1 LQENRQEFFL
11 FDTLIELSIFIIV
24 FVKPSFPLT
33 RTLRLSEW
41 ASLETHLLWIYDAK
55 PRFPKGEG
63 RVVNQHMSAWL
74 IRKGQVGIRMGGH
87 DITAAAGH
95 WIFLGQ
101 GERWQQFSPDC
112 HLLSVRFSAFWPSG
126 EDLFARD
133 QCQVVE
139 AKEAPKLEAASLK
152 LLRVVRRHF
161 RRSLV
166 FLMQEQGTMEAHF
179 DIHVAFCSWFVT
191 YWKALAGLGQDPA
204 HIGPMDSRVE
214 RAHEMILRHPL
225 DQPFDEKS
233 AATSVGLSSIQLN
246 RLFLKQF
253 GRTMRRAVEERRLEQ
268 AIHALSG
275 TSAPIKQIAY
285 DLGFGS
291 LAHFSTWFRRRKNIY
306 PQVYRRTGTPF
317 Y

>member
-1 LQENRQEFFL
+1 MNEN
-11 FDTLIELSIFIIV
+11 
-24 FVKPSFPLT
+24 PPFPAA
-33 RTLRLSEW
+33 RPLRLSEW

-55 PRFPKGEG
+55 PRFPREG
-63 RVVNQHMSAWL
+63 DRVANQHMSAWL
-74 IRKGQVGIRMGGH
+74 IRKGQVTVRIGERE
-87 DITAAAGH
+87 ITAAAGE

-101 GERWQQFSPDC
+101 GERWQKFSPDC

-133 QCQVVE
+133 QCQVIA
-139 AKEAPKLEAASLK
+139 AKSAPRLEAVSLK
-152 LLRVVRRHF
+152 LLRAVRRHF

-166 FLMQEQGTMEAHF
+166 FLMQEHGTMESHF
-179 DIHVAFCSWFVT
+179 DIHIAFCSWFVVYCRT
-191 YWKALAGLGQDPA
+191 LARIGHVPA

-214 RAHEMILRHPL
+214 RVHEMILRHPL
-225 DQPFDEKS
+225 ERPFDEK
-233 AATSVGLSSIQLN
+233 AAASSVGLSSIQLN

-253 GRTMRRAVEERRLEQ
+253 GRTMRRAIEERRLEY

-291 LAHFSTWFRRRKNIY
+291 LPHFSTWFHRRKNIY
-306 PQVYRRTGTPF
+306 PQEYRRSGTLF